1 MYVGMPREDRYFLI
15 NFSVPYQL
23 KPIDQ
28 NELYPSQN
36 VGQVPWE
43 PTPMRGKCTLAFS
56 CWALFATPLSAT
68 EQESHWWRFLSPEL
82 TGIECGE
89 IEMISVLGNN
99 QSNVMI
105 ERCFLVVRRAIIES
119 DEMRSTHINIIHFR
133 SKCISRWR
141 HDVVRIA
148 QWRKLDSP
156 YCRSGSRERRE
167 IEANTPFDGHRPES
181 SKTEHERMIYNDQCQ
196 NITFLPTQCT
206 DITFFS
212 PCTWGF
218 ITSPKT

>member
-1 MYVGMPREDRYFLI
+1 MYVGMPREERYFLI

-28 NELYPSQN
+28 NDFHLLQN
-36 VGQVPWE
+36 GGHVPWD
-43 PTPMRGKCTLAFS
+43 PTPMRGKCTLAFI

-68 EQESHWWRFLSPEL
+68 EEKAHRWKFVSPEL
-82 TGIECGE
+82 TRIECGE
-89 IEMISVLGNN
+89 IEMISMLSDD
-99 QSNVMI
+99 QSDVMI
-105 ERCFLVVRRAIIES
+105 ERWFLVVRPAIIES
-119 DEMRSTHINIIHFR
+119 DEMCSTHANIVHFR

-141 HDVVRIA
+141 LGVVRIA
-148 QWRKLDSP
+148 QWRKLDATH
-156 YCRSGSRERRE
+156 CRSGSRERRE

-181 SKTEHERMIYNDQCQ
+181 SETEYERMIFNNRCRKVAL
-196 NITFLPTQCT
+196 LPTQCT

-218 ITSPKT
+218 ITSPNT